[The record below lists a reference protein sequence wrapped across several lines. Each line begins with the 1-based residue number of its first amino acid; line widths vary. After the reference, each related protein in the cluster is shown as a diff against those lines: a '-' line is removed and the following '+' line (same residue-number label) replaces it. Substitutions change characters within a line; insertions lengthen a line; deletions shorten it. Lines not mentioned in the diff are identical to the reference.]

1 MTTETIL
8 WLLVILVG
16 ILSLTLIFG
25 LIGLNRKIEQ
35 NQDLNPL
42 HTKVDLI
49 FKQNQDVIEKFTEK
63 NGDLKI
69 YLSNVMAT
77 HNQKT
82 TEDFIQFSDKMKQS
96 LETQI
101 DRINQRVDEKLGTGF
116 EQTNKTF
123 NEVVER
129 LTRIDAAQ
137 KQIEQLSNDVVSLN
151 EILSDKKN
159 RGTFGEIQLKQIF
172 VSIFGE
178 NSNGIYEL
186 QKTLSNGTVVD
197 SILHAPEPMGDI
209 CIDSKFPL
217 ENYRRMIDR
226 ELRETERKESEKT
239 FKSDVK
245 KHIDNIVDKYIIPG
259 ETADQAIMFI
269 PAEAI
274 FAEINARHE
283 DLFMYA
289 QSKRVWFASPTT
301 LMSTLTVVQMI
312 LKDIQRNKYSKV
324 IQEELN
330 KLGIEFERYQDRFDK
345 LLKNISTVSKQA
357 DQVSKT
363 TDKITKRFKV
373 ISNVDTDQLIEPE
386 ADLMLDID
394 EIETIEQ

>member
-35 NQDLNPL
+35 RQDLNPL